1 MKPIRMPERRTG
13 GGSRPVAMIARAL
26 SVAAV
31 VAATWPPHAV
41 AADAPGPARALLE
54 PARLVGEGALRWFGL
69 RVYDAR
75 LWVGPRGFDPARLD
89 ARPFALELRYA
100 RSLSGAAIAER
111 SAAEILRLDLA
122 SESEHRDWRAAMVAI
137 FPDVGAGDR
146 IAGVFDPATG
156 TRFYLND
163 DPIGRVADPAFA
175 RAFFAIWFDRR
186 TAAPALREALIGS
199 APPAGGATPPADDA
213 SRGAGS

>member
-1 MKPIRMPERRTG
+1 
-13 GGSRPVAMIARAL
+13 MIARAL
-26 SVAAV
+26 SVAALL
-31 VAATWPPHAV
+31 AATSAPHAV
-41 AADAPGPARALLE
+41 AGSVPAPVRALLE
-54 PARLVGEGALRWFGL
+54 PARLAGEGTLRWFGL
-69 RVYDAR
+69 RIYDAR
-75 LWVGPRGFDPARLD
+75 LWVGPRGFDPGRLD

-111 SAAEILRLDLA
+111 SAVEIQRLDLA
-122 SESEHRDWRAAMVAI
+122 SESRHRDWRAAMAAI

-146 IAGVFDPATG
+146 IAGVFDPSTG

-186 TAAPALREALIGS
+186 TAAPALREALIGGAAS
-199 APPAGGATPPADDA
+199 VGGATPPADG
-213 SRGAGS
+213 RQR